1 MQSGEILRM
10 AAAEIGVKKV
20 SSALNLS
27 PSLIYRWFEQMDD
40 KKSASTS
47 NPLWRLAQI
56 YELTGNLKP
65 VEWLCER
72 ADGFFVSNGAIDLS
86 ESEHSLNH
94 TQQIVKEFGDLLH
107 AISEGLNKDRVVDQ
121 EEAARIRKEW
131 EDLKRAGEAFVIA
144 AERRADV

>member
-47 NPLWRLAQI
+47 NPLWRLPQI

-107 AISEGLNKDRVVDQ
+107 AISEGFKDDRMVDH

-144 AERRADV
+144 AERRAEV

>member
-27 PSLIYRWFEQMDD
+27 PSLIYRWFEQVDD

-56 YELTGNLKP
+56 YELTGNLRP
-65 VEWLCER
+65 MEWLCER

-107 AISEGLNKDRVVDQ
+107 AISEGLKDDRMVDH

-144 AERRADV
+144 AERRAEV

>member
-1 MQSGEILRM
+1 M
-10 AAAEIGVKKV
+10 APG
-20 SSALNLS
+20 
-27 PSLIYRWFEQMDD
+27 P
-40 KKSASTS
+40 
-47 NPLWRLAQI
+47 I

-65 VEWLCER
+65 LEWLCER

-86 ESEHSLNH
+86 ESEYSLNH

-107 AISEGLNKDRVVDQ
+107 AISDGLKEDRVVDQ